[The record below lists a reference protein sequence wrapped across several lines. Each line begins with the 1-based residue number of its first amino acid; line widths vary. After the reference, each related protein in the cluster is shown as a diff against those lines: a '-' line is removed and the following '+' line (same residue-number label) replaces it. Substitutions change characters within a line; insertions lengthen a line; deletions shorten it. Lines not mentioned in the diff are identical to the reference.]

1 MNQRIILKVNNSK
14 LKNTKKL
21 GTQLQKVLE
30 RIHRVYSVTDDDF
43 ILEKF
48 TEHDDNILK
57 NQFTLVISFN
67 CIENEDK
74 ENYLN
79 MRI

>member
-14 LKNTKKL
+14 LENTKKL
-21 GTQLQKVLE
+21 GSQLQKVLE
-30 RIHRVYSVTDDDF
+30 RIHRVYPVTEDDF

-57 NQFTLVISFN
+57 NQHTWVISFN
-67 CIENEDK
+67 CRENEQD
-74 ENYLN
+74 
-79 MRI
+79 